1 MEKANLRGKRWE
13 AYPSITGQ
21 VSKSWPLKRIQ
32 HLFLVAWEPGA
43 LRVLSGGRGGTAQLN
58 RAGAPLLLREV
69 GTEQLTAYGPG
80 GMFRAQEGTKNG
92 NSQLCRGVGKRHGS
106 YVSWVSK
113 AGLSSDRK
121 FRAAH
126 SLDRGT
132 SCHKPRGIG
141 DCSWAAG
148 NS

>member
-1 MEKANLRGKRWE
+1 MGGPAR
-13 AYPSITGQ
+13 
-21 VSKSWPLKRIQ
+21 VS
-32 HLFLVAWEPGA
+32 
-43 LRVLSGGRGGTAQLN
+43 
-58 RAGAPLLLREV
+58 RAGASLLLREV
-69 GTEQLTAYGPG
+69 GTEQVTACGPG
-80 GMFRAQEGTKNG
+80 ETFRAQEGTKNG
-92 NSQLCRGVGKRHGS
+92 NSQLCRGIGKRHGS

-121 FRAAH
+121 VRAAP

-132 SCHKPRGIG
+132 SCQKPQGAG